1 MRSGRAL
8 PGRAAQPP
16 AHWVRGPR
24 RPLTPSA
31 VPTPLP
37 GPPVGQRHGAG
48 KSQEHSRTAPASA
61 TLQPPARRA
70 GRGLPVH
77 HVSLTDRPLGPG
89 CSGTGGRG
97 PVLRELRWAP
107 RLVACTTDACTLLA
121 AIGCLGPA
129 PAMGGLQ
136 LACGPT
142 ATKPPPRPRRR
153 VPADPGALVRTL
165 TRQGQRLSDRG
176 DTSCVSRP
184 CGAPPLSAGRG
195 HPGCGSGGEGG
206 LLLGRPVSG
215 DVVPVPPVT
224 REDFF

>member
-1 MRSGRAL
+1 M
-8 PGRAAQPP
+8 
-16 AHWVRGPR
+16 
-24 RPLTPSA
+24 
-31 VPTPLP
+31 
-37 GPPVGQRHGAG
+37 GQRQGAG

-77 HVSLTDRPLGPG
+77 HVSLTDGPLGPG

-129 PAMGGLQ
+129 PAVRGLQ

-142 ATKPPPRPRRR
+142 ATTPPPPRRR
-153 VPADPGALVRTL
+153 VPTDPGALVRTL

-176 DTSCVSRP
+176 DTSCVSQP
-184 CGAPPLSAGRG
+184 CGAPSCPRVGATPGAAPVGRVGCCFFSAHRFRG
-195 HPGCGSGGEGG
+195 MWCQF
-206 LLLGRPVSG
+206 LQ
-215 DVVPVPPVT
+215 
-224 REDFF
+224 